1 MPAKAIDLYLLP
13 HLYDIKK
20 KHYFINVFL
29 FFIKLWYYK
38 NVRGGVTMIGFIF
51 WIIPIIIFWI
61 KTDQII
67 KAIKEN
73 TSKIAETKEDTN
85 NDNKNIK

>member
-1 MPAKAIDLYLLP
+1 MIS
-13 HLYDIKK
+13 KK
-20 KHYFINVFL
+20 SIILSTLFL

-38 NVRGGVTMIGFIF
+38 NVTMIGFIF

-85 NDNKNIK
+85 NDNENIK

>member
-1 MPAKAIDLYLLP
+1 MIS
-13 HLYDIKK
+13 KK
-20 KHYFINVFL
+20 SIILSTLFL

-85 NDNKNIK
+85 NDSENIK

>member
-1 MPAKAIDLYLLP
+1 
-13 HLYDIKK
+13 
-20 KHYFINVFL
+20 
-29 FFIKLWYYK
+29 
-38 NVRGGVTMIGFIF
+38 MIGFIF

-73 TSKIAETKEDTN
+73 TSKISETKEDTN
-85 NDNKNIK
+85 NDNENIK

>member
-1 MPAKAIDLYLLP
+1 
-13 HLYDIKK
+13 
-20 KHYFINVFL
+20 
-29 FFIKLWYYK
+29 
-38 NVRGGVTMIGFIF
+38 MIGFIF

-73 TSKIAETKEDTN
+73 TSKIAETNVVLHANRKN
-85 NDNKNIK
+85 VANKLRKIDFQKKTFQMVFKSQIKRLFSFIFFRDF

>member
-1 MPAKAIDLYLLP
+1 
-13 HLYDIKK
+13 
-20 KHYFINVFL
+20 
-29 FFIKLWYYK
+29 
-38 NVRGGVTMIGFIF
+38 MIGFIF

-61 KTDQII
+61 KIDQII

-85 NDNKNIK
+85 NDNENIK